1 VVKLEPILRRALIV
15 LAALT
20 AVATGLPVVRILRAR
35 QFARTFTTYGKLPEI
50 PIALSEYIVLGAAI
64 VLLLGGLLELIRIRA
79 GAPLALAATASQW
92 VLYGPA
98 LRAHLAGDGWFE
110 PVAGSATVMP
120 WQQFA
125 WLIAAMLCAALLC
138 LVRHRARPTGG

>member
-1 VVKLEPILRRALIV
+1 LSVV
-15 LAALT
+15 T

-35 QFARTFTTYGKLPEI
+35 QFARTFTRYGRLPEI
-50 PIALSEYIVLGAAI
+50 PIALSQYIVLAAAI
-64 VLLLGGLLELIRIRA
+64 VLLLAGLFELIRIRA
-79 GAPLALAATASQW
+79 GAPLALAATASQR

-110 PVAGSATVMP
+110 PVAGSATRMP
-120 WQQFA
+120 WQQLA

-138 LVRHRARPTGG
+138 FVRHRARPAGG

>member
-1 VVKLEPILRRALIV
+1 VNSEPILRRALIV
-15 LAALT
+15 LSIIT
-20 AVATGLPVVRILRAR
+20 AVATGLPVVRMLRAR
-35 QFARTFTTYGKLPEI
+35 QFARTFTTYGRLPEI
-50 PIALSEYIVLGAAI
+50 PIAVSQYIVLGAAV
-64 VLLLGGLLELIRIRA
+64 VLLFAGFFELIRIRA

-98 LRAHLAGDGWFE
+98 LRAHLTGDGWFE
-110 PVAGSATVMP
+110 PVAGSAAVMP

-138 LVRHRARPTGG
+138 FVRHRARPASS